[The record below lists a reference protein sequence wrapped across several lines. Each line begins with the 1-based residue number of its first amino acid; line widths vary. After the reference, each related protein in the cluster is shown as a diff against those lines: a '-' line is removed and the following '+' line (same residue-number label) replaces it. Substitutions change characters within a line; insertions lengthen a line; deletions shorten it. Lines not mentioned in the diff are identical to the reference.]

1 MVDLSVDVRFG
12 GRATQYSSA
21 NPEWPRSG
29 WAGPLF
35 RARLCLGAVPIGL
48 QRVQAVL
55 QDVVHFGHA
64 ILDQLELVVGVGDLA
79 LRATCCGR

>member
-1 MVDLSVDVRFG
+1 MAWDGCGF
-12 GRATQYSSA
+12 A
-21 NPEWPRSG
+21 RSRG
-29 WAGPLF
+29 
-35 RARLCLGAVPIGL
+35 LGAVPIGL
-48 QRVQAVL
+48 QRVQTVL